1 MLGNSNF
8 DWSAAVLLLLKPRG
22 EFTVPDPWAAFNM
35 SLNGRLQHQAPL
47 ALACFSKY
55 NGVPNIVDEASCSQI
70 RENYTSP
77 SFRAG
82 EAGVTMNSQ
91 NDACLS
97 FSDDQCLLDNT
108 VSPASLPTSSSSCN
122 QGNVGSYILEVQDET
137 DIIAAFD
144 WARRYRFP
152 LSIKNTGHDY
162 MTRNSRKNSL
172 TLWVH
177 NLQSMTYHESFT
189 PDGCDAEDTDHVYGT
204 ALTIGTGVSS
214 DDATAFATEHNSTLL
229 VGSSPTVSVSG
240 GWILGA
246 GHSVLSPVYG
256 LGIDR
261 VVQFTIVTP
270 DGILRKANA
279 CQNTDLFWALR
290 GGGGGTFG
298 VVLDATH
305 RVEPV
310 LPVAVADMTL
320 PSNISQETALEWVTL
335 QAQNGLSFGRRGWGG
350 HAAGT
355 YLTHVNPMPD
365 IANLSDGGAAAKNS
379 MKVASDFILSNG
391 GTSVVEVLPSWNEAW
406 QKYIKP
412 AARPVGSIQILGGR
426 LWPQAM
432 FETEDGID
440 AIMGYARDLV
450 QFGISPT
457 SAYIPADMP
466 FLVEGS
472 EAGYDTNT
480 STNPVW
486 YSSLWI
492 YGGRAT
498 MTWNSTYEER
508 LQAVI
513 NLTKSSELAE
523 EVIGPGGGA
532 YVHESSMFTKDWQK
546 SYWGTNYDRLLEIKN
561 KYDPDSLLDCWKC
574 VGFKEES
581 VSSEDFK
588 CQGRLQMES
597 ENELRGEDTLES

>member
-1 MLGNSNF
+1 MLGNRNCF
-8 DWSAAVLLLLKPRG
+8 RAAAVLLLLRTQFVLAG
-22 EFTVPDPWAAFNM
+22 ADIWAAFNA
-35 SLNGRLQHQAPL
+35 SLNGRLQYQIPL
-47 ALACFSKY
+47 ALPCFSKY
-55 NGVPNIVDEASCSQI
+55 NGLPNAMDETLCSHI
-70 RENYTSP
+70 RENYGSP
-77 SFRAG
+77 VFRAG
-82 EAGVTMNSQ
+82 EAGVMMNAQDDS
-91 NDACLS
+91 CLS
-97 FSDDQCLLDNT
+97 FPEDQCLLDNS
-108 VSPASLPTSSSSCN
+108 VSPASLPTANSSCN
-122 QGNVGSYILEVQDET
+122 QGNLGSYVLEVQDEK

-144 WARRYRFP
+144 LARQHRVP

-162 MTRNSRKNSL
+162 MTRNTRKGSL

-177 NLQSMTYHESFT
+177 SLQEMAYHESFT
-189 PDGCDAEDTDHVYGT
+189 PDGCDVDDTDHVYGT

-214 DDATAFATEHNSTLL
+214 DDATAFATDHNSTLL

-240 GWILGA
+240 GWVLGA

-270 DGILRKANA
+270 DGVLRTANA

-310 LPVAVADMTL
+310 MPIAVADMRL
-320 PSNISQETALEWVTL
+320 PSNASQDTALEWIAL
-335 QAQNGLSFGRRGWGG
+335 QAQHGLSFGRQGWGG
-350 HAAGT
+350 HAAGS
-355 YLTHVNPMPD
+355 YLTHVNPVPE
-365 IANLSDGGAAAKNS
+365 IANLSDGGAAARS
-379 MKVASDFILSNG
+379 SVKVASDFILSNG

-412 AARPVGSIQILGGR
+412 AARPVGSIQIIGGR

-432 FETEDGID
+432 FETQQGID
-440 AIMGYARDLV
+440 AIVGYVRNMSQL
-450 QFGISPT
+450 GTSPA
-457 SAYIPADMP
+457 SAYMPADMP

-472 EAGYDTNT
+472 EVGYDTNT
-480 STNPVW
+480 STHPAW

-492 YGGRAT
+492 YGRLAT
-498 MTWNSTYEER
+498 MAWNSTYEER
-508 LQAVI
+508 VEAVV
-513 NLTKSSELAE
+513 NLTRSSELAE

-532 YVHESSMFTKDWQK
+532 YIHESSVFTKDWQE
-546 SYWGTNYDRLLEIKN
+546 SYWGINYDRLLEIKN
-561 KYDPDSLLDCWKC
+561 KYDPDSLLYCWKC

-581 VSSEDFK
+581 IGSEEFK
-588 CQGRLQMES
+588 CQGRLQMDV
-597 ENELRGEDTLES
+597 EDV